1 MATATGSEP
10 RPATT
15 PTGDPA
21 PIVLDL
27 GKQRRKRVKELRRGE
42 GRLMAEII
50 DALEELKLAGTL
62 AASAQPVVIVVQQ
75 KRRKMKSLLPGF

>member
-1 MATATGSEP
+1 MATATGSEL

-15 PTGDPA
+15 STGDPT

-42 GRLMAEII
+42 GKLMAEII

>member
-1 MATATGSEP
+1 MATATGTEP
-10 RPATT
+10 RPATAS
-15 PTGDPA
+15 TGDPT

-42 GRLMAEII
+42 GKLMAEII

>member
-1 MATATGSEP
+1 MATVTGTEP

-15 PTGDPA
+15 AAGEPT

-42 GRLMAEII
+42 GKLMAEII